1 MPPKGLSSLVESAA
15 LRAAEERIV
24 HSAKVNAMSMAD
36 LVAEVRRVRDDKLW
50 AERVYDTGE
59 GVRCVHGGWLDWLE
73 HLADEIKRATGSA
86 GFSAANIRLKVQ
98 LVDALEPLG
107 YSVQQI
113 VTMPYAMDL
122 LRAVSLSDSEPKL
135 RVSTG
140 DPEEDKR
147 RARELIASL
156 INGDDHNPREL
167 LDRAMS
173 PGGIVTFY
181 EHDGFLYAAIERDDG
196 HFEVVRVA
204 PMEGDVGGALR
215 RRLKPKELPQWLTE
229 RPTLPPEN

>member
-1 MPPKGLSSLVESAA
+1 MSKSLSSLVESAA
-15 LRAAEERIV
+15 LRSAEERIIQA
-24 HSAKVNAMSMAD
+24 AKINAMSMAD
-36 LVAEVRRVRDDKLW
+36 LVVEARRVRDGRLW

-73 HLADEIKRATGSA
+73 HVAEEIKRVTGSA

-122 LRAVSLSDSEPKL
+122 LRAVSLSDGEPKL

-147 RARELIASL
+147 QARELIASL
-156 INGDDHNPREL
+156 ISGEDHNPREL

-173 PGGIVTFY
+173 PGALVTFC
-181 EHDGFLYAAIERDDG
+181 EHDNFLYAIVDRGGAG
-196 HFEVVRVA
+196 VEVIKIA
-204 PMEGDVGGALR
+204 PLDGDVGGALR
-215 RRLKPKELPQWLTE
+215 RRLKPKEPPKWLTE
-229 RPTLPPEN
+229 RPTPPPQN

>member
-1 MPPKGLSSLVESAA
+1 MSSLSSLVESAA

-36 LVAEVRRVRDDKLW
+36 LVVEARRVRDDRLW
-50 AERVYDTGE
+50 AERVYHTDK

-73 HLADEIKRATGSA
+73 HLADEIKRITGSA
-86 GFSAANIRLKVQ
+86 GFSAANIRMKVQ

-122 LRAVSLSDSEPKL
+122 LRAVSLSDGEPKL

-140 DPEEDKR
+140 DLEEDKR
-147 RARELIASL
+147 RARELINSL

-173 PGGIVTFY
+173 PSGLVTFY
-181 EHDGFLYAAIERDDG
+181 EHESFLYAAIERDDG
-196 HFEVVRVA
+196 RVEVARVA

-229 RPTLPPEN
+229 RLMLPPEN